1 MPSSGSRE
9 GVHWAAMKTIEEL
22 EELNHQLQVEL
33 RKARA
38 AQAQAEAANQ
48 NKSVFLANM
57 SHEIRTPLN
66 VIMGFSNLIV
76 TAATEEEKRMYAE
89 VLENNCSLLL
99 QLIND
104 ILDLSKIESGT
115 LTFAEEEMEL
125 NILLEELASAMR
137 TRIVAEE
144 VVLNCVTLSAPC
156 FVVAEKKRLSQ
167 VLINLLTNAIKFTT
181 KGSIRL
187 GYEIH
192 GKMLYFYVA
201 DTGCGFPE
209 SQKQKVFER
218 FVRLDSA
225 KPGTGLGLAICRTIV
240 EKMGGC
246 IGVESEEGNGSTFWF
261 TLPYKQAETVKKSLP
276 KDIQPI
282 AIEKDKL
289 VILIAE
295 DNESNYKLFESILK
309 YDYHLLHA
317 WDGQEAVN
325 MFKEHNPQIILMD
338 INMPVLDG
346 YEATKEIRKYSAKVP
361 IIAITAFAYASD
373 EQRVMESGFDG
384 YMPKPINA
392 RQLKAQLTDIMQK
405 RIVLL

>member
-1 MPSSGSRE
+1 MRNNAAYLPENPIVYIIFPESIHNRASFSIFMPSSGSRE

-144 VVLNCVTLSAPC
+144 VILNCVTLSAPC

-246 IGVESEEGNGSTFWF
+246 IGVESEEGKGSCFWF
-261 TLPYKQAETVKKSLP
+261 TIPYIPLC
-276 KDIQPI
+276 
-282 AIEKDKL
+282 IEK
-289 VILIAE
+289 
-295 DNESNYKLFESILK
+295 N
-309 YDYHLLHA
+309 
-317 WDGQEAVN
+317 
-325 MFKEHNPQIILMD
+325 D
-338 INMPVLDG
+338 I
-346 YEATKEIRKYSAKVP
+346 
-361 IIAITAFAYASD
+361 
-373 EQRVMESGFDG
+373 
-384 YMPKPINA
+384 
-392 RQLKAQLTDIMQK
+392 
-405 RIVLL
+405 

>member
-144 VVLNCVTLSAPC
+144 VILNCVTLSAPC
-156 FVVAEKKRLSQ
+156 FVVAEKNRLSQ

-225 KPGTGLGLAICRTIV
+225 KPGTGLGLAICSYYCG
-240 EKMGGC
+240 KNGGMYR
-246 IGVESEEGNGSTFWF
+246 GR
-261 TLPYKQAETVKKSLP
+261 
-276 KDIQPI
+276 
-282 AIEKDKL
+282 
-289 VILIAE
+289 
-295 DNESNYKLFESILK
+295 
-309 YDYHLLHA
+309 
-317 WDGQEAVN
+317 
-325 MFKEHNPQIILMD
+325 
-338 INMPVLDG
+338 
-346 YEATKEIRKYSAKVP
+346 IR
-361 IIAITAFAYASD
+361 
-373 EQRVMESGFDG
+373 R
-384 YMPKPINA
+384 
-392 RQLKAQLTDIMQK
+392 RK
-405 RIVLL
+405 RILLLVYHSLYSSLYRKKMIFSASIVA

>member
-66 VIMGFSNLIV
+66 VIMGFSDLIV

-144 VVLNCVTLSAPC
+144 VILNCVTLSAPC

-246 IGVESEEGNGSTFWF
+246 IGVESEEGKGSCFWF
-261 TLPYKQAETVKKSLP
+261 TIPYIPLC
-276 KDIQPI
+276 
-282 AIEKDKL
+282 IEK
-289 VILIAE
+289 
-295 DNESNYKLFESILK
+295 N
-309 YDYHLLHA
+309 
-317 WDGQEAVN
+317 
-325 MFKEHNPQIILMD
+325 D
-338 INMPVLDG
+338 I
-346 YEATKEIRKYSAKVP
+346 
-361 IIAITAFAYASD
+361 
-373 EQRVMESGFDG
+373 
-384 YMPKPINA
+384 
-392 RQLKAQLTDIMQK
+392 
-405 RIVLL
+405 

>member
-104 ILDLSKIESGT
+104 ILHLSKIESGT

-246 IGVESEEGNGSTFWF
+246 IGVESEEGKGSCFWF
-261 TLPYKQAETVKKSLP
+261 TIPYIPLC
-276 KDIQPI
+276 
-282 AIEKDKL
+282 IEK
-289 VILIAE
+289 
-295 DNESNYKLFESILK
+295 N
-309 YDYHLLHA
+309 
-317 WDGQEAVN
+317 
-325 MFKEHNPQIILMD
+325 D
-338 INMPVLDG
+338 I
-346 YEATKEIRKYSAKVP
+346 
-361 IIAITAFAYASD
+361 
-373 EQRVMESGFDG
+373 
-384 YMPKPINA
+384 
-392 RQLKAQLTDIMQK
+392 
-405 RIVLL
+405 

>member
-144 VVLNCVTLSAPC
+144 VILNCVTLSAPC

-246 IGVESEEGNGSTFWF
+246 IGVESEEGKGSCFWF
-261 TLPYKQAETVKKSLP
+261 TIPYIPLCIEIN
-276 KDIQPI
+276 DI
-282 AIEKDKL
+282 
-289 VILIAE
+289 
-295 DNESNYKLFESILK
+295 
-309 YDYHLLHA
+309 
-317 WDGQEAVN
+317 
-325 MFKEHNPQIILMD
+325 
-338 INMPVLDG
+338 
-346 YEATKEIRKYSAKVP
+346 
-361 IIAITAFAYASD
+361 
-373 EQRVMESGFDG
+373 
-384 YMPKPINA
+384 
-392 RQLKAQLTDIMQK
+392 
-405 RIVLL
+405 

>member
-246 IGVESEEGNGSTFWF
+246 IGVESEEGKGSCFWF
-261 TLPYKQAETVKKSLP
+261 TIPYIPLC
-276 KDIQPI
+276 
-282 AIEKDKL
+282 IEK
-289 VILIAE
+289 
-295 DNESNYKLFESILK
+295 NYI
-309 YDYHLLHA
+309 
-317 WDGQEAVN
+317 
-325 MFKEHNPQIILMD
+325 
-338 INMPVLDG
+338 
-346 YEATKEIRKYSAKVP
+346 
-361 IIAITAFAYASD
+361 
-373 EQRVMESGFDG
+373 
-384 YMPKPINA
+384 
-392 RQLKAQLTDIMQK
+392 
-405 RIVLL
+405 

>member
-125 NILLEELASAMR
+125 NILLLEELASAMR

-144 VVLNCVTLSAPC
+144 VILNCVTLSAPC

-246 IGVESEEGNGSTFWF
+246 IGVESEEGKGSCFWF
-261 TLPYKQAETVKKSLP
+261 TIPYIPLC
-276 KDIQPI
+276 
-282 AIEKDKL
+282 IEK
-289 VILIAE
+289 
-295 DNESNYKLFESILK
+295 N
-309 YDYHLLHA
+309 
-317 WDGQEAVN
+317 
-325 MFKEHNPQIILMD
+325 D
-338 INMPVLDG
+338 I
-346 YEATKEIRKYSAKVP
+346 
-361 IIAITAFAYASD
+361 
-373 EQRVMESGFDG
+373 
-384 YMPKPINA
+384 
-392 RQLKAQLTDIMQK
+392 
-405 RIVLL
+405 

>member
-144 VVLNCVTLSAPC
+144 VI
-156 FVVAEKKRLSQ
+156 SQ

-225 KPGTGLGLAICRTIV
+225 KPGTGLGLAICRTIN
-240 EKMGGC
+240 K
-246 IGVESEEGNGSTFWF
+246 
-261 TLPYKQAETVKKSLP
+261 
-276 KDIQPI
+276 
-282 AIEKDKL
+282 
-289 VILIAE
+289 
-295 DNESNYKLFESILK
+295 
-309 YDYHLLHA
+309 
-317 WDGQEAVN
+317 
-325 MFKEHNPQIILMD
+325 QIIFTF
-338 INMPVLDG
+338 N
-346 YEATKEIRKYSAKVP
+346 YRRK
-361 IIAITAFAYASD
+361 
-373 EQRVMESGFDG
+373 
-384 YMPKPINA
+384 
-392 RQLKAQLTDIMQK
+392 
-405 RIVLL
+405 

>member
-66 VIMGFSNLIV
+66 VIMGVSNLIV

-246 IGVESEEGNGSTFWF
+246 IGVESEEGKGSCFWF
-261 TLPYKQAETVKKSLP
+261 TIPYIPLC
-276 KDIQPI
+276 
-282 AIEKDKL
+282 IEK
-289 VILIAE
+289 
-295 DNESNYKLFESILK
+295 N
-309 YDYHLLHA
+309 
-317 WDGQEAVN
+317 
-325 MFKEHNPQIILMD
+325 D
-338 INMPVLDG
+338 I
-346 YEATKEIRKYSAKVP
+346 
-361 IIAITAFAYASD
+361 
-373 EQRVMESGFDG
+373 
-384 YMPKPINA
+384 
-392 RQLKAQLTDIMQK
+392 
-405 RIVLL
+405 

>member
-1 MPSSGSRE
+1 MPSSGSRK

-144 VVLNCVTLSAPC
+144 VILNCVTLSAPC

-167 VLINLLTNAIKFTT
+167 VLINLTRWRN
-181 KGSIRL
+181 
-187 GYEIH
+187 
-192 GKMLYFYVA
+192 
-201 DTGCGFPE
+201 
-209 SQKQKVFER
+209 
-218 FVRLDSA
+218 
-225 KPGTGLGLAICRTIV
+225 
-240 EKMGGC
+240 
-246 IGVESEEGNGSTFWF
+246 
-261 TLPYKQAETVKKSLP
+261 
-276 KDIQPI
+276 
-282 AIEKDKL
+282 
-289 VILIAE
+289 
-295 DNESNYKLFESILK
+295 
-309 YDYHLLHA
+309 
-317 WDGQEAVN
+317 
-325 MFKEHNPQIILMD
+325 
-338 INMPVLDG
+338 
-346 YEATKEIRKYSAKVP
+346 
-361 IIAITAFAYASD
+361 
-373 EQRVMESGFDG
+373 
-384 YMPKPINA
+384 
-392 RQLKAQLTDIMQK
+392 
-405 RIVLL
+405 

>member
-246 IGVESEEGNGSTFWF
+246 IGVESEEGKGSCLWF
-261 TLPYKQAETVKKSLP
+261 TIP
-276 KDIQPI
+276 DIPLC
-282 AIEKDKL
+282 IEK
-289 VILIAE
+289 
-295 DNESNYKLFESILK
+295 N
-309 YDYHLLHA
+309 
-317 WDGQEAVN
+317 
-325 MFKEHNPQIILMD
+325 D
-338 INMPVLDG
+338 I
-346 YEATKEIRKYSAKVP
+346 
-361 IIAITAFAYASD
+361 
-373 EQRVMESGFDG
+373 
-384 YMPKPINA
+384 
-392 RQLKAQLTDIMQK
+392 
-405 RIVLL
+405 

>member
-89 VLENNCSLLL
+89 VLDNNCSLLL

-246 IGVESEEGNGSTFWF
+246 IGVESEEGKGSCFWF
-261 TLPYKQAETVKKSLP
+261 TIPYIPLC
-276 KDIQPI
+276 
-282 AIEKDKL
+282 IEK
-289 VILIAE
+289 
-295 DNESNYKLFESILK
+295 N
-309 YDYHLLHA
+309 
-317 WDGQEAVN
+317 
-325 MFKEHNPQIILMD
+325 D
-338 INMPVLDG
+338 I
-346 YEATKEIRKYSAKVP
+346 
-361 IIAITAFAYASD
+361 
-373 EQRVMESGFDG
+373 
-384 YMPKPINA
+384 
-392 RQLKAQLTDIMQK
+392 
-405 RIVLL
+405 

>member
-76 TAATEEEKRMYAE
+76 AAATEEEKRMYAE

-144 VVLNCVTLSAPC
+144 VILNCVTLSAPC

-246 IGVESEEGNGSTFWF
+246 IGVESEEGKGSCFWF
-261 TLPYKQAETVKKSLP
+261 TIPYIPLC
-276 KDIQPI
+276 
-282 AIEKDKL
+282 IEK
-289 VILIAE
+289 
-295 DNESNYKLFESILK
+295 N
-309 YDYHLLHA
+309 
-317 WDGQEAVN
+317 
-325 MFKEHNPQIILMD
+325 D
-338 INMPVLDG
+338 I
-346 YEATKEIRKYSAKVP
+346 
-361 IIAITAFAYASD
+361 
-373 EQRVMESGFDG
+373 
-384 YMPKPINA
+384 
-392 RQLKAQLTDIMQK
+392 
-405 RIVLL
+405 

>member
-57 SHEIRTPLN
+57 SHEIRTQLN

-246 IGVESEEGNGSTFWF
+246 IGVESEEGKGSCFWF
-261 TLPYKQAETVKKSLP
+261 TIPYIPLC
-276 KDIQPI
+276 
-282 AIEKDKL
+282 IEK
-289 VILIAE
+289 
-295 DNESNYKLFESILK
+295 N
-309 YDYHLLHA
+309 
-317 WDGQEAVN
+317 
-325 MFKEHNPQIILMD
+325 D
-338 INMPVLDG
+338 I
-346 YEATKEIRKYSAKVP
+346 
-361 IIAITAFAYASD
+361 
-373 EQRVMESGFDG
+373 
-384 YMPKPINA
+384 
-392 RQLKAQLTDIMQK
+392 
-405 RIVLL
+405 

>member
-144 VVLNCVTLSAPC
+144 VILNCVTLSAPC
-156 FVVAEKKRLSQ
+156 FVVGEKKRLSQ

-246 IGVESEEGNGSTFWF
+246 IGVESEEGKGSCFWF
-261 TLPYKQAETVKKSLP
+261 TIPYIPLC
-276 KDIQPI
+276 
-282 AIEKDKL
+282 IEK
-289 VILIAE
+289 
-295 DNESNYKLFESILK
+295 N
-309 YDYHLLHA
+309 
-317 WDGQEAVN
+317 
-325 MFKEHNPQIILMD
+325 D
-338 INMPVLDG
+338 I
-346 YEATKEIRKYSAKVP
+346 
-361 IIAITAFAYASD
+361 
-373 EQRVMESGFDG
+373 
-384 YMPKPINA
+384 
-392 RQLKAQLTDIMQK
+392 
-405 RIVLL
+405 

>member
-66 VIMGFSNLIV
+66 VIMWFSNLIV

-246 IGVESEEGNGSTFWF
+246 IGVESEEGKGSCFWF
-261 TLPYKQAETVKKSLP
+261 TIPYIPLC
-276 KDIQPI
+276 
-282 AIEKDKL
+282 IEK
-289 VILIAE
+289 
-295 DNESNYKLFESILK
+295 N
-309 YDYHLLHA
+309 
-317 WDGQEAVN
+317 
-325 MFKEHNPQIILMD
+325 D
-338 INMPVLDG
+338 I
-346 YEATKEIRKYSAKVP
+346 
-361 IIAITAFAYASD
+361 
-373 EQRVMESGFDG
+373 
-384 YMPKPINA
+384 
-392 RQLKAQLTDIMQK
+392 
-405 RIVLL
+405 

>member
-187 GYEIH
+187 GYEIQ

-246 IGVESEEGNGSTFWF
+246 IGVESEEGKGSCFWF
-261 TLPYKQAETVKKSLP
+261 TIPYIPLC
-276 KDIQPI
+276 
-282 AIEKDKL
+282 IEK
-289 VILIAE
+289 
-295 DNESNYKLFESILK
+295 N
-309 YDYHLLHA
+309 
-317 WDGQEAVN
+317 
-325 MFKEHNPQIILMD
+325 D
-338 INMPVLDG
+338 I
-346 YEATKEIRKYSAKVP
+346 
-361 IIAITAFAYASD
+361 
-373 EQRVMESGFDG
+373 
-384 YMPKPINA
+384 
-392 RQLKAQLTDIMQK
+392 
-405 RIVLL
+405 

>member
-144 VVLNCVTLSAPC
+144 VILNCVTLSAPC

-225 KPGTGLGLAICRTIV
+225 KSGTGLGLAICRTIV

-246 IGVESEEGNGSTFWF
+246 IGVESEEGKGSCFWF
-261 TLPYKQAETVKKSLP
+261 TIPYIPLC
-276 KDIQPI
+276 
-282 AIEKDKL
+282 IEK
-289 VILIAE
+289 
-295 DNESNYKLFESILK
+295 N
-309 YDYHLLHA
+309 
-317 WDGQEAVN
+317 
-325 MFKEHNPQIILMD
+325 D
-338 INMPVLDG
+338 I
-346 YEATKEIRKYSAKVP
+346 
-361 IIAITAFAYASD
+361 
-373 EQRVMESGFDG
+373 
-384 YMPKPINA
+384 
-392 RQLKAQLTDIMQK
+392 
-405 RIVLL
+405 

>member
-144 VVLNCVTLSAPC
+144 VILNCVTLSAPC

-246 IGVESEEGNGSTFWF
+246 IGVESEEGKGSCFWF
-261 TLPYKQAETVKKSLP
+261 TIPYIPLC
-276 KDIQPI
+276 
-282 AIEKDKL
+282 IEKM
-289 VILIAE
+289 IFSA
-295 DNESNYKLFESILK
+295 SIV
-309 YDYHLLHA
+309 A
-317 WDGQEAVN
+317 
-325 MFKEHNPQIILMD
+325 
-338 INMPVLDG
+338 
-346 YEATKEIRKYSAKVP
+346 
-361 IIAITAFAYASD
+361 
-373 EQRVMESGFDG
+373 
-384 YMPKPINA
+384 
-392 RQLKAQLTDIMQK
+392 
-405 RIVLL
+405 

>member
-144 VVLNCVTLSAPC
+144 VILNCVTLSAPC

-246 IGVESEEGNGSTFWF
+246 IGVESEEGKGSCFWF
-261 TLPYKQAETVKKSLP
+261 TIPYIPLCIEQN
-276 KDIQPI
+276 DI
-282 AIEKDKL
+282 
-289 VILIAE
+289 
-295 DNESNYKLFESILK
+295 
-309 YDYHLLHA
+309 
-317 WDGQEAVN
+317 
-325 MFKEHNPQIILMD
+325 
-338 INMPVLDG
+338 
-346 YEATKEIRKYSAKVP
+346 
-361 IIAITAFAYASD
+361 
-373 EQRVMESGFDG
+373 
-384 YMPKPINA
+384 
-392 RQLKAQLTDIMQK
+392 
-405 RIVLL
+405 

>member
-144 VVLNCVTLSAPC
+144 VILNCVTLSAPC

-246 IGVESEEGNGSTFWF
+246 IGVESEEGKGSCFWF
-261 TLPYKQAETVKKSLP
+261 TIPYIPLC
-276 KDIQPI
+276 
-282 AIEKDKL
+282 IEKKIGRAH
-289 VILIAE
+289 V
-295 DNESNYKLFESILK
+295 
-309 YDYHLLHA
+309 
-317 WDGQEAVN
+317 
-325 MFKEHNPQIILMD
+325 
-338 INMPVLDG
+338 
-346 YEATKEIRKYSAKVP
+346 
-361 IIAITAFAYASD
+361 
-373 EQRVMESGFDG
+373 
-384 YMPKPINA
+384 
-392 RQLKAQLTDIMQK
+392 
-405 RIVLL
+405 

>member
-1 MPSSGSRE
+1 MIRLNLFMICALHFLSLLSVICRYCRQNLSSRIIVVLVYTVSTLFYIFMPSSGSRE

-144 VVLNCVTLSAPC
+144 VILNCVTLSAPC

-246 IGVESEEGNGSTFWF
+246 IGVESEEGKGSCFWF
-261 TLPYKQAETVKKSLP
+261 TIPYIPLC
-276 KDIQPI
+276 
-282 AIEKDKL
+282 IEK
-289 VILIAE
+289 
-295 DNESNYKLFESILK
+295 N
-309 YDYHLLHA
+309 
-317 WDGQEAVN
+317 
-325 MFKEHNPQIILMD
+325 D
-338 INMPVLDG
+338 I
-346 YEATKEIRKYSAKVP
+346 
-361 IIAITAFAYASD
+361 
-373 EQRVMESGFDG
+373 
-384 YMPKPINA
+384 
-392 RQLKAQLTDIMQK
+392 
-405 RIVLL
+405 

>member
-9 GVHWAAMKTIEEL
+9 GVHWAAMKTVEEL

-144 VVLNCVTLSAPC
+144 VILNCVTLSAPC

-246 IGVESEEGNGSTFWF
+246 IGVESEEGKGSCFWF
-261 TLPYKQAETVKKSLP
+261 TIPYIPLC
-276 KDIQPI
+276 
-282 AIEKDKL
+282 IEK
-289 VILIAE
+289 
-295 DNESNYKLFESILK
+295 N
-309 YDYHLLHA
+309 
-317 WDGQEAVN
+317 
-325 MFKEHNPQIILMD
+325 D
-338 INMPVLDG
+338 I
-346 YEATKEIRKYSAKVP
+346 
-361 IIAITAFAYASD
+361 
-373 EQRVMESGFDG
+373 
-384 YMPKPINA
+384 
-392 RQLKAQLTDIMQK
+392 
-405 RIVLL
+405 

>member
-57 SHEIRTPLN
+57 SHEIRTQLN

-144 VVLNCVTLSAPC
+144 VILNCVTLSAPC

-246 IGVESEEGNGSTFWF
+246 IGVESEEGKGSCFWF
-261 TLPYKQAETVKKSLP
+261 TIPYIPLC
-276 KDIQPI
+276 
-282 AIEKDKL
+282 IEK
-289 VILIAE
+289 
-295 DNESNYKLFESILK
+295 N
-309 YDYHLLHA
+309 
-317 WDGQEAVN
+317 
-325 MFKEHNPQIILMD
+325 D
-338 INMPVLDG
+338 I
-346 YEATKEIRKYSAKVP
+346 
-361 IIAITAFAYASD
+361 
-373 EQRVMESGFDG
+373 
-384 YMPKPINA
+384 
-392 RQLKAQLTDIMQK
+392 
-405 RIVLL
+405 

>member
-9 GVHWAAMKTIEEL
+9 GLHWAAMKTIEEL

-144 VVLNCVTLSAPC
+144 VILNCVTLSAPC

-246 IGVESEEGNGSTFWF
+246 IGVESEEGKGSCFWF
-261 TLPYKQAETVKKSLP
+261 TIPYIPLC
-276 KDIQPI
+276 
-282 AIEKDKL
+282 IEK
-289 VILIAE
+289 
-295 DNESNYKLFESILK
+295 N
-309 YDYHLLHA
+309 
-317 WDGQEAVN
+317 
-325 MFKEHNPQIILMD
+325 D
-338 INMPVLDG
+338 I
-346 YEATKEIRKYSAKVP
+346 
-361 IIAITAFAYASD
+361 
-373 EQRVMESGFDG
+373 
-384 YMPKPINA
+384 
-392 RQLKAQLTDIMQK
+392 
-405 RIVLL
+405 

>member
-125 NILLEELASAMR
+125 NILLEELASTMR

-144 VVLNCVTLSAPC
+144 VILNCVTLSAPC

-246 IGVESEEGNGSTFWF
+246 IGVESEEGKGSCFWF
-261 TLPYKQAETVKKSLP
+261 TIPYIPLC
-276 KDIQPI
+276 
-282 AIEKDKL
+282 IEK
-289 VILIAE
+289 
-295 DNESNYKLFESILK
+295 N
-309 YDYHLLHA
+309 
-317 WDGQEAVN
+317 
-325 MFKEHNPQIILMD
+325 D
-338 INMPVLDG
+338 I
-346 YEATKEIRKYSAKVP
+346 
-361 IIAITAFAYASD
+361 
-373 EQRVMESGFDG
+373 
-384 YMPKPINA
+384 
-392 RQLKAQLTDIMQK
+392 
-405 RIVLL
+405 

>member
-144 VVLNCVTLSAPC
+144 VILNCVTLSAPG

-246 IGVESEEGNGSTFWF
+246 IGVESEEGKGSCFWF
-261 TLPYKQAETVKKSLP
+261 TIPYIPLC
-276 KDIQPI
+276 
-282 AIEKDKL
+282 IEK
-289 VILIAE
+289 
-295 DNESNYKLFESILK
+295 N
-309 YDYHLLHA
+309 
-317 WDGQEAVN
+317 
-325 MFKEHNPQIILMD
+325 D
-338 INMPVLDG
+338 I
-346 YEATKEIRKYSAKVP
+346 
-361 IIAITAFAYASD
+361 
-373 EQRVMESGFDG
+373 
-384 YMPKPINA
+384 
-392 RQLKAQLTDIMQK
+392 
-405 RIVLL
+405 

>member
-144 VVLNCVTLSAPC
+144 VILNCVTLSAPC

-246 IGVESEEGNGSTFWF
+246 IGVESEEGKGSCFWF
-261 TLPYKQAETVKKSLP
+261 TIPSIPLC
-276 KDIQPI
+276 
-282 AIEKDKL
+282 IEK
-289 VILIAE
+289 
-295 DNESNYKLFESILK
+295 N
-309 YDYHLLHA
+309 
-317 WDGQEAVN
+317 
-325 MFKEHNPQIILMD
+325 D
-338 INMPVLDG
+338 I
-346 YEATKEIRKYSAKVP
+346 
-361 IIAITAFAYASD
+361 
-373 EQRVMESGFDG
+373 
-384 YMPKPINA
+384 
-392 RQLKAQLTDIMQK
+392 
-405 RIVLL
+405 

>member
-115 LTFAEEEMEL
+115 MTFAEEEMEL

-246 IGVESEEGNGSTFWF
+246 IGVESEEGKGSCFWF
-261 TLPYKQAETVKKSLP
+261 TIPYIPLC
-276 KDIQPI
+276 
-282 AIEKDKL
+282 IEK
-289 VILIAE
+289 
-295 DNESNYKLFESILK
+295 N
-309 YDYHLLHA
+309 
-317 WDGQEAVN
+317 
-325 MFKEHNPQIILMD
+325 D
-338 INMPVLDG
+338 I
-346 YEATKEIRKYSAKVP
+346 
-361 IIAITAFAYASD
+361 
-373 EQRVMESGFDG
+373 
-384 YMPKPINA
+384 
-392 RQLKAQLTDIMQK
+392 
-405 RIVLL
+405 

>member
-38 AQAQAEAANQ
+38 AQAQAEDANQ

-246 IGVESEEGNGSTFWF
+246 IGVESEEGKGSCFWF
-261 TLPYKQAETVKKSLP
+261 TIPYIPLC
-276 KDIQPI
+276 
-282 AIEKDKL
+282 IEK
-289 VILIAE
+289 
-295 DNESNYKLFESILK
+295 N
-309 YDYHLLHA
+309 
-317 WDGQEAVN
+317 
-325 MFKEHNPQIILMD
+325 D
-338 INMPVLDG
+338 I
-346 YEATKEIRKYSAKVP
+346 
-361 IIAITAFAYASD
+361 
-373 EQRVMESGFDG
+373 
-384 YMPKPINA
+384 
-392 RQLKAQLTDIMQK
+392 
-405 RIVLL
+405 

>member
-9 GVHWAAMKTIEEL
+9 GLHWAAMKTIEEL

-246 IGVESEEGNGSTFWF
+246 IGVESEEGKGSCFWF
-261 TLPYKQAETVKKSLP
+261 TIPYIPLC
-276 KDIQPI
+276 
-282 AIEKDKL
+282 IEK
-289 VILIAE
+289 
-295 DNESNYKLFESILK
+295 N
-309 YDYHLLHA
+309 
-317 WDGQEAVN
+317 
-325 MFKEHNPQIILMD
+325 D
-338 INMPVLDG
+338 I
-346 YEATKEIRKYSAKVP
+346 
-361 IIAITAFAYASD
+361 
-373 EQRVMESGFDG
+373 
-384 YMPKPINA
+384 
-392 RQLKAQLTDIMQK
+392 
-405 RIVLL
+405 

>member
-89 VLENNCSLLL
+89 VQENNCSLLL

-246 IGVESEEGNGSTFWF
+246 IGVESEEGKGSCFWF
-261 TLPYKQAETVKKSLP
+261 TIPYIPLC
-276 KDIQPI
+276 
-282 AIEKDKL
+282 IEK
-289 VILIAE
+289 
-295 DNESNYKLFESILK
+295 N
-309 YDYHLLHA
+309 
-317 WDGQEAVN
+317 
-325 MFKEHNPQIILMD
+325 D
-338 INMPVLDG
+338 I
-346 YEATKEIRKYSAKVP
+346 
-361 IIAITAFAYASD
+361 
-373 EQRVMESGFDG
+373 
-384 YMPKPINA
+384 
-392 RQLKAQLTDIMQK
+392 
-405 RIVLL
+405 

>member
-246 IGVESEEGNGSTFWF
+246 IGVESEEGKGSCFWF
-261 TLPYKQAETVKKSLP
+261 TIPYIPLC
-276 KDIQPI
+276 
-282 AIEKDKL
+282 IEKNDIDWFL
-289 VILIAE
+289 FLI
-295 DNESNYKLFESILK
+295 FVR
-309 YDYHLLHA
+309 LL
-317 WDGQEAVN
+317 
-325 MFKEHNPQIILMD
+325 IIS
-338 INMPVLDG
+338 
-346 YEATKEIRKYSAKVP
+346 R
-361 IIAITAFAYASD
+361 
-373 EQRVMESGFDG
+373 
-384 YMPKPINA
+384 
-392 RQLKAQLTDIMQK
+392 
-405 RIVLL
+405 

>member
-144 VVLNCVTLSAPC
+144 VILNCVTLSAPC

-246 IGVESEEGNGSTFWF
+246 IGVESEEGKGSCLWF
-261 TLPYKQAETVKKSLP
+261 TIPYIPLC
-276 KDIQPI
+276 
-282 AIEKDKL
+282 IEK
-289 VILIAE
+289 
-295 DNESNYKLFESILK
+295 N
-309 YDYHLLHA
+309 
-317 WDGQEAVN
+317 
-325 MFKEHNPQIILMD
+325 D
-338 INMPVLDG
+338 I
-346 YEATKEIRKYSAKVP
+346 
-361 IIAITAFAYASD
+361 
-373 EQRVMESGFDG
+373 
-384 YMPKPINA
+384 
-392 RQLKAQLTDIMQK
+392 
-405 RIVLL
+405 

>member
-144 VVLNCVTLSAPC
+144 VILNCVTLSAPC

-240 EKMGGC
+240 EKMGEC
-246 IGVESEEGNGSTFWF
+246 IGVESEEGKGSCFWF
-261 TLPYKQAETVKKSLP
+261 TIPYIPLC
-276 KDIQPI
+276 
-282 AIEKDKL
+282 IEK
-289 VILIAE
+289 
-295 DNESNYKLFESILK
+295 N
-309 YDYHLLHA
+309 
-317 WDGQEAVN
+317 
-325 MFKEHNPQIILMD
+325 D
-338 INMPVLDG
+338 I
-346 YEATKEIRKYSAKVP
+346 
-361 IIAITAFAYASD
+361 
-373 EQRVMESGFDG
+373 
-384 YMPKPINA
+384 
-392 RQLKAQLTDIMQK
+392 
-405 RIVLL
+405 

>member
-144 VVLNCVTLSAPC
+144 VILNCVTLSAPC

-209 SQKQKVFER
+209 PQKQKVFER

-246 IGVESEEGNGSTFWF
+246 IGVESEEGKGSCFWF
-261 TLPYKQAETVKKSLP
+261 TIPYIPLC
-276 KDIQPI
+276 
-282 AIEKDKL
+282 IEK
-289 VILIAE
+289 
-295 DNESNYKLFESILK
+295 N
-309 YDYHLLHA
+309 
-317 WDGQEAVN
+317 
-325 MFKEHNPQIILMD
+325 D
-338 INMPVLDG
+338 I
-346 YEATKEIRKYSAKVP
+346 
-361 IIAITAFAYASD
+361 
-373 EQRVMESGFDG
+373 
-384 YMPKPINA
+384 
-392 RQLKAQLTDIMQK
+392 
-405 RIVLL
+405 

>member
-38 AQAQAEAANQ
+38 TQAQAEAANQ

-246 IGVESEEGNGSTFWF
+246 IGVESEEGKGSCFWF
-261 TLPYKQAETVKKSLP
+261 TIPYIPLC
-276 KDIQPI
+276 
-282 AIEKDKL
+282 IEK
-289 VILIAE
+289 
-295 DNESNYKLFESILK
+295 N
-309 YDYHLLHA
+309 
-317 WDGQEAVN
+317 
-325 MFKEHNPQIILMD
+325 D
-338 INMPVLDG
+338 I
-346 YEATKEIRKYSAKVP
+346 
-361 IIAITAFAYASD
+361 
-373 EQRVMESGFDG
+373 
-384 YMPKPINA
+384 
-392 RQLKAQLTDIMQK
+392 
-405 RIVLL
+405 